1 MSLNILT
8 RLRTIRP
15 RTVAVGVITTMLVVS
30 AGFAVVSSGQESPP
44 GADDR
49 VTYTITTGGIYPD
62 SSLLGGTSGHICA
75 EKLSEDVNRVKIDD
89 ARLEDVD
96 IYVGQEG
103 SIQSHIQFDSA
114 EVNRNLVL
122 YTNGESALVD
132 TLAELGDLGGGELC
146 LPEGIPN
153 PIPTTLEVY
162 WLGVYNLNPENLQIS
177 SSGTVPDNLPDP
189 TLDDVLNETNTTEDD
204 LVYENGT
211 TNESTNETTN
221 ETVTPTPV
229 ATTSGSSTPPATTP
243 GSSPTPTAPPTE
255 SSTQTSATT
264 ATSSEPQ
271 TNAETAAGT
280 PTPTTSPTSAPATPS
295 EPSAEVQ
302 RVQST
307 ATPTPSPSVETE
319 TTTPTDSEDEGLL
332 EGIVSSLFG

>member
-1 MSLNILT
+1 
-8 RLRTIRP
+8 
-15 RTVAVGVITTMLVVS
+15 MLVVS

-44 GADDR
+44 GVDDR

-62 SSLLGGTSGHICA
+62 SSLLGDTSGHICA

-177 SSGTVPDNLPDP
+177 SSGTIPDNLPDP
-189 TLDDVLNETNTTEDD
+189 TLDEVLNETNATEDD
-204 LVYENGT
+204 LISENGT
-211 TNESTNETTN
+211 SNETTNETTN

-229 ATTSGSSTPPATTP
+229 ATTQASGSSTPPATTP
-243 GSSPTPTAPPTE
+243 GSTSTPTAPPTE
-255 SSTQTSATT
+255 SSTPTASST
-264 ATSSEPQ
+264 ATSSSPQ
-271 TNAETAAGT
+271 TDAQTAAGSVKPT
-280 PTPTTSPTSAPATPS
+280 ASPTPAPATPT

-307 ATPTPSPSVETE
+307 ATPSSSVETQ
-319 TTTPTDSEDEGLL
+319 TTTPTESDDEGLL